1 MASATPKGRPLCNAL
16 GCIAGS
22 AARRML
28 EAMEIGS
35 ALWVAERLRSGAH
48 VSDAA
53 FDALLPTPLRRG
65 SLTWWTPVQ
74 VALTAAGW
82 LAEAGAQRVIDVG
95 AGLGKFCAI
104 AALRTQRAVVGVEHR
119 APLVAAGQALASAL
133 RAEVELVQGGLEAVQ
148 PQRFDAFYFYNP
160 FAENLCEG
168 DERFDTQVP
177 LSFERYLADVN
188 RVEGWLRACPV
199 GTVMVT
205 YNGLGGRI
213 PLSWS
218 VKREQPLG
226 VDRLRLWVK
235 GARDAAADD
244 DEALIEVDAELVTTR
259 RLKQLMREWPPAP
272 GEPPDRKLAALL
284 EAPRFR

>member
-1 MASATPKGRPLCNAL
+1 
-16 GCIAGS
+16 
-22 AARRML
+22 
-28 EAMEIGS
+28 MEIGS
-35 ALWVAERLRSGAH
+35 APWVAERLRSGAQ

-53 FDALLPTPLRRG
+53 FDALLPV
-65 SLTWWTPVQ
+65 SLQRSSQTWWSPVQ

-82 LAEAGAQRVIDVG
+82 LSELGAQRVVDVG

-104 AALRTQRAVVGVEHR
+104 AALRSQRTVVGVEHR
-119 APLVAAGQALASAL
+119 APLVAAGHALAKSLHAS
-133 RAEVELVQGGLEAVQ
+133 VELVHGTLEAVE

-168 DERFDTQVP
+168 DARFDTQVP

-188 RVEGWLRACPV
+188 RVEGWLREAPV
-199 GTVMVT
+199 GTAMIT

-235 GARDAAADD
+235 GARDAAADAE
-244 DEALIEVDAELVTTR
+244 EALIEVDAELVTTS
-259 RLKQLMREWPPAP
+259 RLKQLMREVPLGP